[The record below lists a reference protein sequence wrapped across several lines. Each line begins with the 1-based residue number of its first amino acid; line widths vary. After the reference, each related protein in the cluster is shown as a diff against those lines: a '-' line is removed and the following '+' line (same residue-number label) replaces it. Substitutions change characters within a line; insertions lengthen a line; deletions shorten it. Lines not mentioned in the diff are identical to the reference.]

1 MPHRT
6 ITGNDDDALVAT
18 VVAAVK
24 AFEAADAVKKE
35 KALKLGELLAE
46 AQKRHPTDRAFE
58 AFLTRAGGIQIR
70 RAKDLISIALGRK
83 EFDKHQSDNA
93 AAQRRLRH
101 RRKAEKIER
110 EKAKAALPTPE
121 PKPDPK
127 SEAHPK
133 PDALRNASP
142 EPGPKPDAAS
152 TRASGD
158 NLYQFLSAC
167 RAFLP
172 RLNKTDLAKAQ
183 AFVAS
188 YGNLKTEKA
197 A

>member
-93 AAQRRLRH
+93 AAHGGSAIDERPRKSSAKRPRPLCRRLSLNPIPSQKRTRSPMH
-101 RRKAEKIER
+101 YVMH
-110 EKAKAALPTPE
+110 
-121 PKPDPK
+121 
-127 SEAHPK
+127 HPSQGRSRTQHQ
-133 PDALRNASP
+133 L
-142 EPGPKPDAAS
+142 
-152 TRASGD
+152 
-158 NLYQFLSAC
+158 
-167 RAFLP
+167 
-172 RLNKTDLAKAQ
+172 AQ
-183 AFVAS
+183 AETTSINSCPPAEPFCHA
-188 YGNLKTEKA
+188 
-197 A
+197 

>member
-93 AAQRRLRH
+93 AAQRRLRD

-121 PKPDPK
+121 PKPDPSQK
-127 SEAHPK
+127 RTRSPMHYVMHHPSQGRSRTQHQ
-133 PDALRNASP
+133 L
-142 EPGPKPDAAS
+142 
-152 TRASGD
+152 
-158 NLYQFLSAC
+158 
-167 RAFLP
+167 
-172 RLNKTDLAKAQ
+172 AQ
-183 AFVAS
+183 AETTSINSCPPAEPFCHA
-188 YGNLKTEKA
+188 
-197 A
+197 